1 MQLQNN
7 LTSELI
13 KKMINNFLKN
23 IIIELRKK
31 HFYLMFLLGI
41 IIFIVIIVTYFITRN
56 KILTKDVFSLLTV
69 SSMVCSLMFVIIFL
83 IKKGFWNSISK
94 SYRESKISV
103 GSFKDERKMLKMSQI
118 EKQAFREEIK
128 KKNQE
133 KINKPKMNNLVLFLN
148 SIIFGILFITF
159 LLIYLSI

>member
-1 MQLQNN
+1 
-7 LTSELI
+7 
-13 KKMINNFLKN
+13 MINNFLKN

-69 SSMVCSLMFVIIFL
+69 SSMVCSLIFVIIFL

-133 KINKPKMNNLVLFLN
+133 KINKPKMNNLVL
-148 SIIFGILFITF
+148 
-159 LLIYLSI
+159 

>member
-1 MQLQNN
+1 
-7 LTSELI
+7 
-13 KKMINNFLKN
+13 
-23 IIIELRKK
+23 
-31 HFYLMFLLGI
+31 
-41 IIFIVIIVTYFITRN
+41 
-56 KILTKDVFSLLTV
+56 
-69 SSMVCSLMFVIIFL
+69 MFVIIFL

>member
-1 MQLQNN
+1 
-7 LTSELI
+7 
-13 KKMINNFLKN
+13 
-23 IIIELRKK
+23 
-31 HFYLMFLLGI
+31 MFLLGI

-94 SYRESKISV
+94 SYHESKISV

>member
-1 MQLQNN
+1 
-7 LTSELI
+7 
-13 KKMINNFLKN
+13 
-23 IIIELRKK
+23 
-31 HFYLMFLLGI
+31 MFLLGI

>member
-1 MQLQNN
+1 
-7 LTSELI
+7 
-13 KKMINNFLKN
+13 MINNFLKN

-69 SSMVCSLMFVIIFL
+69 SSMVCSLMFVIFFL

>member
-1 MQLQNN
+1 
-7 LTSELI
+7 
-13 KKMINNFLKN
+13 MINNFLKN

>member
-1 MQLQNN
+1 
-7 LTSELI
+7 
-13 KKMINNFLKN
+13 MINNFLKN

-118 EKQAFREEIK
+118 EKQAFWEEIK